1 MSRVRISSVDFMSSF
16 EEIEH
21 TADRAFR
28 VRGRT
33 LAELLE
39 NAALAMSA
47 VDGLKP
53 GAKPS
58 ITREVKVNGVDRE
71 TLLVNW
77 LNEILYMEQTRGEVY
92 DRFHILEADDHH
104 LRAQL
109 HGGKSSSTVSQ
120 IKAATFHN
128 LEVKQIPE
136 GLEATVVVDV

>member
-1 MSRVRISSVDFMSSF
+1 MSSF
-16 EEIEH
+16 EEVEH

-28 VRGRT
+28 ARGRT

-39 NAALAMSA
+39 NAARAMAALDGASPE
-47 VDGLKP
+47 VDP
-53 GAKPS
+53 TV
-58 ITREVKVNGVDRE
+58 TRVVEVNGVDRE

-77 LNEILYMEQTRGEVY
+77 LNEILYLEQTQGEVY
-92 DRFHILEADDHH
+92 DRFRILEASDHH

-109 HGGKSSSTVSQ
+109 GGGKSSNRVSQ

-128 LEVKQIPE
+128 LKVDQSPE

>member
-1 MSRVRISSVDFMSSF
+1 VEFAFSSFELMSSF
-16 EEIEH
+16 EEVEH

-47 VDGLKP
+47 LDGVKP
-53 GAKPS
+53 GAEPS
-58 ITREVKVNGVDRE
+58 ITRDVEVNGVDRE

-92 DRFHILEADDHH
+92 DRFHVLEASDHH

-128 LEVKQIPE
+128 LEVKQGPD